1 MNSVKSAYIHI
12 PFCNSICSYCD
23 FCKIY
28 YNGDIVSRYLK
39 ALEKEIKSYYKNEK
53 LNTIYIGGGT
63 PSSLNINELKALFKI
78 IDILKKENNCEI
90 TFECNIDSIDFEKLK
105 FLYEKGVNRLSIG
118 IESFNK
124 DIIKYLNRKHTKEE
138 AIKKI
143 KLAKKVGFNNI
154 NIDLMYAIPIE
165 NMDILKEDLKT
176 IISMDV
182 EHISTYSLIIE
193 PHTILYN
200 NKADYIDQD
209 IDFEMYKLICKEL
222 KEKNYIHYEISNF
235 AKKGYESRHNL
246 VYWNNMNY
254 YGFGVGASGYINNIR
269 YDNTKSISKYIDGNY
284 VLKKDILNF
293 NTIIE
298 NEFILGLRKIKGI
311 RLSEFKEKYGFDVTD
326 IPIVLKLIDE
336 KKLNIKN
343 DYLYIYNNYIYQE
356 NDILV
361 EFLDIDYEIVKNNI

>member
-63 PSSLNINELKALFKI
+63 PSSLSINELKELFKI

-138 AIKKI
+138 AINKVN
-143 KLAKKVGFNNI
+143 LAKKVGFNNI

-235 AKKGYESRHNL
+235 AKKGYESRHNI

>member
-63 PSSLNINELKALFKI
+63 PSSLNINELKELFKI

-90 TFECNIDSIDFEKLK
+90 TFECNIDSIDLEKLK

>member
-12 PFCNSICSYCD
+12 PFCNSICNYCD

>member
-39 ALEKEIKSYYKNEK
+39 TLEKEIKSYYKNEK

-63 PSSLNINELKALFKI
+63 PSSLNINELKELFKI

-90 TFECNIDSIDFEKLK
+90 TFECNIDSIDLEKLK

-138 AIKKI
+138 AINKVN
-143 KLAKKVGFNNI
+143 LAKKVGFNNI

-235 AKKGYESRHNL
+235 AKKGYESRHNI

>member
-63 PSSLNINELKALFKI
+63 PSSLNINELKELFKI

-90 TFECNIDSIDFEKLK
+90 TFECNIDSIDLAKLK

-138 AIKKI
+138 AINKVS
-143 KLAKKVGFNNI
+143 LAKKVGFNNI

-235 AKKGYESRHNL
+235 AKKGYESRHNI

>member
-39 ALEKEIKSYYKNEK
+39 TLEKEIKSYYKNEK

-63 PSSLNINELKALFKI
+63 PSSLNINELKELFKI

-90 TFECNIDSIDFEKLK
+90 TFECNIDSIDLEKLK

-138 AIKKI
+138 AINKVN
-143 KLAKKVGFNNI
+143 LAKKVGFNNI
-154 NIDLMYAIPIE
+154 NIDLMYAISIE

-222 KEKNYIHYEISNF
+222 KENNYIHYEISNF

>member
-63 PSSLNINELKALFKI
+63 PSSLNINELKELFKI

-90 TFECNIDSIDFEKLK
+90 TFECNIDSIDLEKLK

-138 AIKKI
+138 AINKVN
-143 KLAKKVGFNNI
+143 LAKKVGFNNI
-154 NIDLMYAIPIE
+154 NIDLMYAISIE

>member
-1 MNSVKSAYIHI
+1 
-12 PFCNSICSYCD
+12 
-23 FCKIY
+23 
-28 YNGDIVSRYLK
+28 
-39 ALEKEIKSYYKNEK
+39 
-53 LNTIYIGGGT
+53 
-63 PSSLNINELKALFKI
+63 
-78 IDILKKENNCEI
+78 
-90 TFECNIDSIDFEKLK
+90 
-105 FLYEKGVNRLSIG
+105 
-118 IESFNK
+118 
-124 DIIKYLNRKHTKEE
+124 
-138 AIKKI
+138 
-143 KLAKKVGFNNI
+143 
-154 NIDLMYAIPIE
+154 
-165 NMDILKEDLKT
+165 
-176 IISMDV
+176 
-182 EHISTYSLIIE
+182 
-193 PHTILYN
+193 
-200 NKADYIDQD
+200 
-209 IDFEMYKLICKEL
+209 
-222 KEKNYIHYEISNF
+222 
-235 AKKGYESRHNL
+235 
-246 VYWNNMNY
+246 MNY

>member
-39 ALEKEIKSYYKNEK
+39 ALEKEIKLYYKNEK

-63 PSSLNINELKALFKI
+63 PSSLNINELKELFKI
-78 IDILKKENNCEI
+78 IDILKKEKNCEI
-90 TFECNIDSIDFEKLK
+90 TFECNIDSIDLEKLK

-138 AIKKI
+138 AINKVS
-143 KLAKKVGFNNI
+143 LAKKVGFNNI
-154 NIDLMYAIPIE
+154 NIDLIYAIPIE
-165 NMDILKEDLKT
+165 NMDILKEDLKA

-222 KEKNYIHYEISNF
+222 KENNYIHYEISNF

-311 RLSEFKEKYGFDVTD
+311 RLPEFKEKYGFDVTD
-326 IPIVLKLIDE
+326 IPIVLKLIEE
-336 KKLNIKN
+336 KKLNIKS
-343 DYLYIYNNYIYQE
+343 DYLYICNRYIYQG

>member
-28 YNGDIVSRYLK
+28 YNSDIVSRYLK

-63 PSSLNINELKALFKI
+63 PSSLNINELKELFKI
-78 IDILKKENNCEI
+78 IDILKKEDYCEI
-90 TFECNIDSIDFEKLK
+90 TFECNIDSIDLEKLK

-138 AIKKI
+138 AINKVN
-143 KLAKKVGFNNI
+143 LAKKVGFNNI
-154 NIDLMYAIPIE
+154 NIDLMYAISIE

-235 AKKGYESRHNL
+235 AKKGYESRHNI

>member
-63 PSSLNINELKALFKI
+63 PSSLNINELKELFKI

-90 TFECNIDSIDFEKLK
+90 TFECNIDSIDLEKLK

-138 AIKKI
+138 AINKVS
-143 KLAKKVGFNNI
+143 LAKKVGFNNI

-222 KEKNYIHYEISNF
+222 KENNYIHYEISNF

>member
-63 PSSLNINELKALFKI
+63 PSSLNINELKELFKI
-78 IDILKKENNCEI
+78 IDILKKEDYCEI
-90 TFECNIDSIDFEKLK
+90 TFECNIDSIDLEKLK

-138 AIKKI
+138 AINKVN
-143 KLAKKVGFNNI
+143 LAKKVGFNNI
-154 NIDLMYAIPIE
+154 NIDLMYAISIE

>member
-63 PSSLNINELKALFKI
+63 PSSLNINELKELFKI

-90 TFECNIDSIDFEKLK
+90 TFECNIDSIDLEKLK

-138 AIKKI
+138 AINKVN
-143 KLAKKVGFNNI
+143 LAKKVGFNNI
-154 NIDLMYAIPIE
+154 NIDLMYAISIE

-222 KEKNYIHYEISNF
+222 KENNYIHYEISNF

-361 EFLDIDYEIVKNNI
+361 EFLDIDYEIEKNNI

>member
-39 ALEKEIKSYYKNEK
+39 TLEKEIKSYYKNEK

-63 PSSLNINELKALFKI
+63 PSSLNINELKELFKI

-90 TFECNIDSIDFEKLK
+90 TFECNIDSIDLEKLK

-138 AIKKI
+138 AINKVN
-143 KLAKKVGFNNI
+143 LAKKVGFNNI
-154 NIDLMYAIPIE
+154 NIDLMYAISIE

-235 AKKGYESRHNL
+235 AKKGYKSRHNL

-361 EFLDIDYEIVKNNI
+361 EFFDIDYEIVKNNI

>member
-63 PSSLNINELKALFKI
+63 PSSLNINELKELFKI

-90 TFECNIDSIDFEKLK
+90 TFECNIDSIDLAKLK

-138 AIKKI
+138 AINKVN
-143 KLAKKVGFNNI
+143 LAKKVGFNNI
-154 NIDLMYAIPIE
+154 NIDLMYAISIE

>member
-63 PSSLNINELKALFKI
+63 PSSLNINELKELFKI
-78 IDILKKENNCEI
+78 IDILKKEDYCEI
-90 TFECNIDSIDFEKLK
+90 TFECNIDSIDLEKLK

-138 AIKKI
+138 AINKVN
-143 KLAKKVGFNNI
+143 LAKKVGFNNI

-222 KEKNYIHYEISNF
+222 KENNYIHYEISNF